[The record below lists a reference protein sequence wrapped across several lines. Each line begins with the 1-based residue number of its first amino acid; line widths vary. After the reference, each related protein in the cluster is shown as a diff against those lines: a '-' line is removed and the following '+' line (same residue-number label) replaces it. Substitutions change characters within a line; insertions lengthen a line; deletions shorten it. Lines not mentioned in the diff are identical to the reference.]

1 MQSGTAN
8 EDARYAEDFAR
19 IRDTQIDNVLR
30 IITTAIGRIKVSL
43 ILPKLGEDMHHMR
56 SMLKGSLYEPA
67 IALLEKLKTLDTAKE
82 QILNHEVLRII
93 DYFHRNFQIYQL
105 FPRLVNQLSNDD
117 KKLIV
122 ACDTILAVAE
132 RHLKRT
138 AKSELSMERQLHVM
152 YHEREELRSRT
163 AYYHK
168 KLKSRYAVLRWKQ
181 AVKFLILEKLET
193 DLANRKWKNSVRI
206 QNEIEKRSR
215 ILRDVHKS
223 TVQKQKDLE
232 EELEK
237 ARLEYDH
244 LIASITINEKE
255 ARAEKNKLLIQLEG
269 ILQKFDTNIG
279 EKIREHL
286 ELEDQYK
293 AAKNELD
300 IFMVSYRK
308 EEAIYN
314 KIVVQ
319 YEQEEQRKQ
328 QERILLFMM
337 NRAARQ
343 IQKYWLKWR
352 MDQRLKARRL
362 NKKKRK

>member
-1 MQSGTAN
+1 
-8 EDARYAEDFAR
+8 
-19 IRDTQIDNVLR
+19 
-30 IITTAIGRIKVSL
+30 
-43 ILPKLGEDMHHMR
+43 MHHMR

-181 AVKFLILEKLET
+181 AVKFLVLEKLET

-206 QNEIEKRSR
+206 QNE
-215 ILRDVHKS
+215 
-223 TVQKQKDLE
+223 
-232 EELEK
+232 
-237 ARLEYDH
+237 
-244 LIASITINEKE
+244 
-255 ARAEKNKLLIQLEG
+255 
-269 ILQKFDTNIG
+269 
-279 EKIREHL
+279 
-286 ELEDQYK
+286 
-293 AAKNELD
+293 
-300 IFMVSYRK
+300 M
-308 EEAIYN
+308 
-314 KIVVQ
+314 
-319 YEQEEQRKQ
+319 
-328 QERILLFMM
+328 
-337 NRAARQ
+337 
-343 IQKYWLKWR
+343 
-352 MDQRLKARRL
+352 
-362 NKKKRK
+362 